1 MARLIVPIKNP
12 SPPKPPVLSLV
23 SACAAVNPWTD
34 DTDGRWTGGFAYAP
48 ENRYAGEIRDPCD
61 YVTDDVPA
69 LPAPVLIVADL
80 VDTGTGGTLAAN
92 TAYAYVATFVN
103 ANGQTTGSTERSI
116 TTGGGAGTHT
126 VTITAPLPDG
136 SSEEGITVDVYGRV
150 HGSLGSDSSRHRPDG
165 LRVSRVHLD
174 LDRHR
179 RCGSGRGG
187 SLEQHHSGTGELR
200 QRGGSHLLPVAR
212 SRRGRVQLMGIRG
225 ARLQRPR
232 HPAPGERDA

>member
-69 LPAPVLIVADL
+69 LPAPVLVVADL

-126 VTITAPLPDG
+126 VTITAPAARRLERRGNHRRRLRTCPRLP
-136 SSEEGITVDVYGRV
+136 RP
-150 HGSLGSDSSRHRPDG
+150 DSSRHRPDG